1 MDPPGK
7 GAAAD
12 NRDSL
17 GQSMTTD
24 TPEQGFPAVLRAFR
38 RKYGVSQ
45 QRLAERLQIARN
57 TVKAWEH
64 GDPLRQPHV
73 LTREG
78 VLARLTAYAQEL
90 QSGPVANSPDSQ

>member
-1 MDPPGK
+1 
-7 GAAAD
+7 
-12 NRDSL
+12 
-17 GQSMTTD
+17 MTTD
-24 TPEQGFPAVLRAFR
+24 TQEQAFPSVLRDFR

-78 VLARLTAYAQEL
+78 VLARLTAYGKEL
-90 QSGPVANSPDSQ
+90 QSSPVANSPDSQ

>member
-1 MDPPGK
+1 MNPDK
-7 GAAAD
+7 
-12 NRDSL
+12 S
-17 GQSMTTD
+17 
-24 TPEQGFPAVLRAFR
+24 EQGFPSVLRAFR

-64 GDPLRQPHV
+64 GDPRRQPHV

-78 VLARLTAYAQEL
+78 VLARLTLYEREL
-90 QSGPVANSPDSQ
+90 LCGPVANSPKPS

>member
-1 MDPPGK
+1 MI
-7 GAAAD
+7 
-12 NRDSL
+12 
-17 GQSMTTD
+17 TD
-24 TPEQGFPAVLRAFR
+24 TPEQGFPAVLRDFR

-78 VLARLTAYAQEL
+78 VLARLTVYEREL
-90 QSGPVANSPDSQ
+90 LCSPVANSPKPS

>member
-1 MDPPGK
+1 
-7 GAAAD
+7 
-12 NRDSL
+12 
-17 GQSMTTD
+17 MTPD
-24 TPEQGFPAVLRAFR
+24 TPEDGFPAVLRAFR

-64 GDPLRQPHV
+64 GDPRRQPHV

-78 VLARLTAYAQEL
+78 VLARLTVYEVEL
-90 QSGPVANSPDSQ
+90 HGSRVVNSPGQS

>member
-1 MDPPGK
+1 
-7 GAAAD
+7 
-12 NRDSL
+12 
-17 GQSMTTD
+17 MTTD
-24 TPEQGFPAVLRAFR
+24 TPEQAFPAVLMDFR

-78 VLARLTAYAQEL
+78 VLARLTAYGQEL
-90 QSGPVANSPDSQ
+90 QSSPVANSPDSQ